1 MNELRAYTLG
11 SFIRTSWGIYRREWL
26 TLFSI
31 YIIPLLVVHI
41 VDALLKH
48 AFGAGVVIIL
58 AMAALQ
64 LLASMLVTF
73 PATVAVSEICLGIKP
88 SVRRS
93 YQRGFAQPG
102 RALGTYLL
110 AFAIII
116 LGLIALLVPGVV
128 LSLWYTL
135 IGPVVVLEGL
145 SGRAALRR
153 SRELGKG
160 YYLRN
165 LGVLWVVMFVMLLA
179 AMVLGAIVGLT
190 GYLAGVDPKVLDFLS
205 GLAGLLVAPPVP
217 IFMVLL
223 YYDMRVRKEGYGAA
237 QLADDLRF

>member
-1 MNELRAYTLG
+1 MNELRTYTLG

-26 TLFSI
+26 TLLVI
-31 YIIPLLVVHI
+31 YIIPLLVFHVLDFF
-41 VDALLKH
+41 VKR
-48 AFGAGVVIIL
+48 AFGEEIL
-58 AMAALQ
+58 LVAAMAAVQ
-64 LLASMLVTF
+64 LLTSMFVTF

-88 SVRRS
+88 TVGRS
-93 YQRGFAQPG
+93 YKRGFAQPG
-102 RALGTYLL
+102 KVLGTYLL

-116 LGLIALLVPGVV
+116 LGILALLVPGVV
-128 LSLWYTL
+128 FSLWYTL

-153 SRELGKG
+153 SRQLGKG
-160 YYLRN
+160 HYLRN
-165 LGVLWVVMFVMLLA
+165 LGVLWVTMLVTLLL
-179 AMVLGAIVGLT
+179 AMVLGGLVGVA
-190 GYLAGVDPKVLDFLS
+190 GYFAGLDQRMISLLGGLS
-205 GLAGLLVAPPVP
+205 GLLVAPPIP